1 MSEQQLARI
10 EKATRDFMSTKAS
23 TITGVRK
30 IIRDTKK
37 NIGSNLSVSKEQ
49 AESMY
54 QMLSDDS
61 FTYIKEHSNATS
73 SELWVTIQ
81 EAKERRFNFETFQKR
96 ILETAEVL
104 PDEEMKNN
112 IQSLFMSEVLGVK

>member
-10 EKATRDFMSTKAS
+10 EKATRDFMSSKAS

-37 NIGSNLSVSKEQ
+37 NIGSNLSVSKDQ

-61 FTYIKEHSNATS
+61 FTYIKEHSRATS
-73 SELWVTIQ
+73 SEIWVTIQ
-81 EAKERRFNFETFQKR
+81 EAKEKRFNYDNFSRKM
-96 ILETAEVL
+96 LETAGVI